1 MMGMF
6 NVHYCLLRTKF
17 CVLEKLNFDYISVC
31 LISYIYVLLM
41 FYVIF
46 FVAMSRN
53 EFLFIFVCLS
63 SKTFIFAFRNRFD
76 YSSNINLIN
85 QQLRTSRF
93 FQHFDCVSSNI
104 IITLNFSFICA
115 LYSCILG

>member
-1 MMGMF
+1 MMMGMF

-31 LISYIYVLLM
+31 LISNIYVLLM

-53 EFLFIFVCLS
+53 EFLFIFVCRQRRLYLHFEIDL
-63 SKTFIFAFRNRFD
+63 TIHRT
-76 YSSNINLIN
+76 LI
-85 QQLRTSRF
+85 
-93 FQHFDCVSSNI
+93 
-104 IITLNFSFICA
+104 
-115 LYSCILG
+115 